1 MDLRAAALALLVLAV
16 PLAVRVVAQEVDGP
30 PLANCLARIKPEAL
44 ARGVPD
50 ALYDRLTAGMLSD
63 VSVLGFLDDQPEQ
76 VSPIWDYLALLVD
89 AEKISDG
96 KRVLV
101 EHREILE
108 NVSRA
113 YGVDVHTLAALWG
126 VEADF
131 GKTTG
136 RRMIFRSLAT
146 LGCMAPRRRDYFK
159 SEFIAALRVA
169 ASGEVDPAKMRGSW
183 AGAFGH
189 PQFMPTVWFR
199 LAVDFDGDGKR
210 DIVGSMPDYLAS
222 MANYL
227 KKAGWVSGQ
236 SWGFEVKLPANFNEA
251 LAGRTKKRP
260 LARWAALGVKRADG
274 RPLAG
279 GGEAGL
285 ILPAGKNG
293 PAFLVFKNFDVIF
306 TYNAATSYALAIGHL
321 SDRLRGGG
329 PFATAWPTDERP
341 LDRKGRK
348 ELQALLLQRGY
359 QIGEVDGV
367 IGKRTRDAIRE
378 IEGRIGLPLT
388 GRATEAAL
396 GALRRGR

>member
-1 MDLRAAALALLVLAV
+1 MDLRAAVLALLFLAV
-16 PLAVRVVAQEVDGP
+16 PAAAQEVDGP
-30 PLANCLARIKPEAL
+30 PLANCLAQMKPEAL

-50 ALYDRLTAGMLSD
+50 ALYDRITAGMLSD

-76 VSPIWDYLALLVD
+76 VTPIWDYLALLVD

-96 KRVLV
+96 KRALL

-131 GKTTG
+131 GKTIG

-169 ASGEVDPAKMRGSW
+169 ATGEVDPAKMRGSW

-210 DIVGSMPDYLAS
+210 DVIGSMPDYLAS

-227 KKAGWVSGQ
+227 KKAGWVPDQ
-236 SWGFEVKLPANFNEA
+236 SWGFEVKLPANFSEA

-260 LARWAALGVKRADG
+260 LSRWAALGVKRADG

-285 ILPAGKNG
+285 VLPAGTGG

-329 PFATAWPTDERP
+329 PFAAPWPTDEKP

-359 QIGEVDGV
+359 AIGEADGV

-378 IEGRIGLPLT
+378 IEGRAGLPLT

-396 GALRRGR
+396 EALRRGR

>member
-1 MDLRAAALALLVLAV
+1 MDLRAAALALLFFFAV
-16 PLAVRVVAQEVDGP
+16 PAAAQEVDGP
-30 PLANCLARIKPEAL
+30 PLGNCLAQIKPEAL

-76 VSPIWDYLALLVD
+76 VTPIWDYLALLVD

-96 KRVLV
+96 KRALV

-108 NVSRA
+108 RVSRA
-113 YGVDVHTLAALWG
+113 YGVDVHSLAALWG

-131 GKTTG
+131 GKTIG

-189 PQFMPTVWFR
+189 PQFMPTVWLR

-210 DIVGSMPDYLAS
+210 DVIGSMPDYLAS

-227 KKAGWVSGQ
+227 KSAGWVPGQ
-236 SWGFEVKLPANFNEA
+236 PWGFEVKLPANFNEA
-251 LAGRTKKRP
+251 LAGRTKKRA

-285 ILPAGKNG
+285 ILPAGKGG

-329 PFATAWPTDERP
+329 PFATPWPTDEKP

-348 ELQALLLQRGY
+348 ELQTLLLQRGFA
-359 QIGEVDGV
+359 IGEADGV
-367 IGKRTRDAIRE
+367 IGKRTREAIRE
-378 IEGRIGLPLT
+378 IEGRAGLPLT

-396 GALRRGR
+396 QALRRGR